1 MFYYLNNKEIKC
13 QSARVAIS
21 GPDANTYLQGQF
33 TQDLR
38 GPIGGIFYGLWLN
51 QKGRPL
57 AESTVARCSET
68 DFLILSKV
76 SAPSVI
82 QRRLEDY
89 LVADE
94 VVINDESGT
103 WEWLALIGDEADSVI
118 LREIGAVPAPGRFV
132 SAEGVIVHAGRN
144 STQVNFDVWLRRDR
158 VAAWVAALAAAGAV
172 AATGEDWTRER
183 IRSGLPV
190 VPTELGVGDLPAE
203 GGLDAVAIS
212 YTKGC
217 YLGQEV
223 MARLKNLGQVRRG
236 LHVVRGEGAVPVVG
250 AELQQAGRRV
260 GEVRAAVSDDAGWL
274 GFAMLSLVGLR
285 PEEPLAL
292 APAGGAVT
300 VVRHV

>member
-1 MFYYLNNKEIKC
+1 MFYYLNNKEIAC

-76 SAPSVI
+76 SPASVI

-94 VVINDESGT
+94 VVIIDESES
-103 WEWLALIGDEADSVI
+103 WEWMALVGEGVEAVI
-118 LREIGAVPAPGRFV
+118 LREIGVLPASGRFV
-132 SAEGVIVHAGRN
+132 SAEGVVVHAGRN
-144 STQVNFDVWLRRDR
+144 SAQVNFDVWLRRDR
-158 VAAWVAALAAAGAV
+158 VAAWVATLAAAGAV
-172 AATGEDWTRER
+172 AATQEDWTRER
-183 IRSGLPV
+183 VRSGLPV

-236 LHVVRGEGAVPVVG
+236 LHVVRGEGGAPDAG
-250 AELQQAGRRV
+250 AELQQAGKRV
-260 GEVRAAVSDDAGWL
+260 GEMRAAVSDGAGWL
-274 GFAMLSLVGLR
+274 GFAMLSLVGLKA
-285 PEEPLAL
+285 EDPLAL
-292 APAGGAVT
+292 ASGGGAVT